1 MFAPGLLIFEI
12 SKFQIADVHYQF
24 LFIIFF
30 VIIRIFVNLRLHLV
44 EEKRIINNV
53 DIWRYRFTSS
63 SSIDVTALLT

>member
-1 MFAPGLLIFEI
+1 M
-12 SKFQIADVHYQF
+12 
-24 LFIIFF
+24 FF
-30 VIIRIFVNLRLHLV
+30 VFIRIFVNLRLHLV

>member
-12 SKFQIADVHYQF
+12 SKIQIADVHYQF
-24 LFIIFF
+24 LFIMFF
-30 VIIRIFVNLRLHLV
+30 VFIRIFVNLRLHLV